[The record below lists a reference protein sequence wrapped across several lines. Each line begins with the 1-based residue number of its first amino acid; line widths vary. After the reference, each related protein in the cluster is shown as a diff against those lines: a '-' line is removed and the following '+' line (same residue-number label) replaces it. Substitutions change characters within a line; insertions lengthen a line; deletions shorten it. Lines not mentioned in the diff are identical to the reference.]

1 MAHISE
7 RFVMKIINSS
17 GKKKTATARATLKEG
32 KGRVRINKMPLEI
45 YEPKL
50 AKMKIMDAV
59 TIADKLVQGIDI
71 DVTVSG
77 GGIIGQADAVR
88 TAIAKGIVEWTG
100 DTGLK
105 EAYTE
110 YDRNLL
116 VSDHRQKEK
125 KKFGGH
131 GARSKFQKSYR

>member
-1 MAHISE
+1 
-7 RFVMKIINSS
+7 MKIINTS

-32 KGRVRINKMPLEI
+32 KGVVRINKVPLDI
-45 YEPKL
+45 YEPRL
-50 AKMKIMDAV
+50 ARLKIQEPV
-59 TIADKLVQGIDI
+59 VIAGDMIKSMNI
-71 DVTVSG
+71 DVVVSG
-77 GGIIGQADAVR
+77 GGTMGQTDAVR

-105 EAYTE
+105 EAFSE

-125 KKFGGH
+125 KKFGGP
-131 GARSKFQKSYR
+131 GARSKYQKSYR

>member
-1 MAHISE
+1 
-7 RFVMKIINSS
+7 MKIINTS

-32 KGRVRINKMPLEI
+32 KGVVRINKVPLDI
-45 YEPKL
+45 YEPRL
-50 AKMKIMDAV
+50 SRLKIQEPVEIAGETIKSVNIAV
-59 TIADKLVQGIDI
+59 V
-71 DVTVSG
+71 VSG
-77 GGIIGQADAVR
+77 GGTMGQTDAVR

-105 EAYTE
+105 EAFSE

-125 KKFGGH
+125 KKFGGP
-131 GARSKFQKSYR
+131 GARSKYQKSYR

>member
-1 MAHISE
+1 
-7 RFVMKIINSS
+7 MKIINSS

-32 KGRVRINKMPLEI
+32 KGRVRINKMPVEI

-50 AKMKIMDAV
+50 ARLKIMDAV
-59 TIADKLVQGIDI
+59 TIADKAIEGIDV
-71 DVTVSG
+71 DVMVSG
-77 GGIIGQADAVR
+77 GGTVGRADAVR

-105 EAYTE
+105 EAYAE

-125 KKFGGH
+125 KKFGGP
-131 GARSKFQKSYR
+131 GARAKFQKSYR